1 MLKKILFPAMFFVV
15 IGAMASSLTGCASV
29 GADWAPV
36 TSGVIATP
44 GVKIAAEDGS
54 FVLESEKEFVPPIQ
68 TAAWCYVLHGVN
80 LTTANHTKAVAEP
93 GCNAK
98 KVRITV
104 PGKKEPLYGLLVMSK
119 VNPCMSHE
127 IASRSYRI
135 VVPQEYVQQAAD
147 GRVSVVYEWGECKR
161 SQGEMLKMGTWAL
174 WLSDRPLP

>member
-1 MLKKILFPAMFFVV
+1 MLKKNVFFWAFLLAVFAV
-15 IGAMASSLTGCASV
+15 IPSLTGCASV

-36 TSGVIATP
+36 TSAMIATP

-54 FVLESEKEFVPPIQ
+54 FVLEAGKEFVPPIQ

-80 LTTANHTKAVAEP
+80 LTTANHAKAVAEP
-93 GCNAK
+93 GCNAR
-98 KVRITV
+98 KVRVTV

-119 VNPCMSHE
+119 VNPCLSHE

-135 VVPQEYVQQAAD
+135 AVPQEYVQQAAD

-161 SQGEMLKMGTWAL
+161 SQGEMIKMGTWAL